1 MKLRNHPILTALLA
15 ILAGALH
22 LHGQGTA
29 FTYQGR
35 LNDGGNPATGL
46 YDLRFGLYDAAS
58 AGGQQGN
65 LVTNKSRNVENAGAR

>member
-1 MKLRNHPILTALLA
+1 MKPRNHPTLTALLA

-35 LNDGGNPATGL
+35 LN
-46 YDLRFGLYDAAS
+46 
-58 AGGQQGN
+58 AGGKG
-65 LVTNKSRNVENAGAR
+65 LSPSGGAAVFFQLLRIGVYLGSSVVSTALFNFRL

>member
-1 MKLRNHPILTALLA
+1 MKTRNHPILTALLA

-35 LNDGGNPATGL
+35 LLDTGQPGNGSYAVDLLTGCP
-46 YDLRFGLYDAAS
+46 RGL
-58 AGGQQGN
+58 
-65 LVTNKSRNVENAGAR
+65 